1 MSAAHD
7 AYFAEVEERFSSAVD
22 FTIGL
27 EEEFQLLDPASLALV
42 NRFEELRDAA
52 RGELAEHIAGEL
64 ISSEIEVITGRCDG
78 FAAAA
83 DKLLLRRRTLCD
95 LADEPR
101 GGAGGD
107 RHASLLELEGPAHH
121 RHAALPAGGGPA
133 QVCGLAQQHLERTHP
148 RGPARQG
155 PGDRAL

>member
-52 RGELAEHIAGEL
+52 RGELAEHVAGEL
-64 ISSEIEVITGRCDG
+64 ISSEIEVDH
-78 FAAAA
+78 
-83 DKLLLRRRTLCD
+83 
-95 LADEPR
+95 
-101 GGAGGD
+101 GA
-107 RHASLLELEGPAHH
+107 L
-121 RHAALPAGGGPA
+121 
-133 QVCGLAQQHLERTHP
+133 
-148 RGPARQG
+148 
-155 PGDRAL
+155 